1 MYQEVLGNMDNLM
14 EKLKELSIYPIL
26 AVGLLLICILF
37 VLMFRFA
44 EAESL
49 SMVLITALLISA
61 VSFLIMKVLVHK
73 KLRGEF

>member
-1 MYQEVLGNMDNLM
+1 MDNLM